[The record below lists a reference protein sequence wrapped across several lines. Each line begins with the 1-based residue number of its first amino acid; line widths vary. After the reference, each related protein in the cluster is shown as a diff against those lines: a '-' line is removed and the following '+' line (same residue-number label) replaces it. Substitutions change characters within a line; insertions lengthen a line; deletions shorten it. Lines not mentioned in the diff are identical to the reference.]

1 MNGKRFFLSALALTV
16 AALLCLGGALAA
28 LDPFFVTRGLKED
41 GQRAVFSNQRYEM
54 AGLIRNQDY
63 SAVVMGTSLVANYR
77 ASWFTQGLGKPT
89 LKITFP
95 SGWPEEFDK
104 ALRLAFDTHPALD
117 TVYFGMDLNVLVRS
131 PEEQDVDLP
140 DYLYNADPLDDV
152 EYFLNKETYI
162 QAAKSALKLHNGEGS
177 ALDDAYIWDGTAE
190 FSKEH
195 SMQVYYRWEEY
206 YPTEPAQPWVE
217 NAEKNLAVFTA
228 WIEEHP
234 QTQFNIWC
242 APYSILYWD
251 WLTHAGRVDAYL
263 TALEHAWGIL
273 SQYEN
278 VHLYSFLDRED
289 IITDLDN
296 YTDYIHCSGVVTKME
311 AESMMAGL
319 EPVTAENYQDK
330 VARLREF
337 VTGYDYDALFEQTP
351 MAG

>member
-1 MNGKRFFLSALALTV
+1 MNAKRFFLSALALTL
-16 AALLCLGGALAA
+16 ALLLCLGGVLAA
-28 LDPFFVTRGLKED
+28 LDPFFIVRGLDE
-41 GQRAVFSNQRYEM
+41 GESAYFSNQRYEM

-77 ASWFTQGLGKPT
+77 ASWFTEGLGKPT

-104 ALRLAFDTHPALD
+104 AIRLAWETHPALD

-140 DYLYNADPLDDV
+140 DYLYNTNPFDDV
-152 EYFLNKETYI
+152 EYFLNKESYI
-162 QAAKSALKLHNGEGS
+162 QAVRSALKNRSGEGS
-177 ALDDAYIWDGTAE
+177 TLDNAYIWDGTAE
-190 FSKEH
+190 FSKAH
-195 SMQVYYRWEEY
+195 SMEVYYRWEY
-206 YPTEPAQPWVE
+206 YEEEEPAEEWVA
-217 NAEKNLAVFTA
+217 NADENLAVFLA

-234 QTQFNIWC
+234 ETQFNIWC

-251 WLTHAGRVDAYL
+251 YLTHDGRVDAYL

-273 SQYEN
+273 SRYDN
-278 VHLYSFLDRED
+278 VNLYSFLGRED

-296 YTDYIHCSGVVTKME
+296 YTDYIHCSGTVTKLE

-319 EPVTAENYQDK
+319 DPVTAENYHDK
-330 VARLREF
+330 VVQLREF
-337 VTGYDYDALFEQTP
+337 VTTYDYDALFQ
-351 MAG
+351 